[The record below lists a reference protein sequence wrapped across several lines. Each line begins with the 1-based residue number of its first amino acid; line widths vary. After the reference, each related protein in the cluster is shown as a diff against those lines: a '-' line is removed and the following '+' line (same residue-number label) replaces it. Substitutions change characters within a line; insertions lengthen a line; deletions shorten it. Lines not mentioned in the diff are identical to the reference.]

1 MRLLQAQRSHS
12 QIKMQFKTEEIVAQL
27 HDELEG
33 WLYKFNPHI
42 DKKDRSGLRY
52 ASFVVEYGSQLALS
66 AADHVHI
73 IWAHLT
79 DAAAVT
85 ACTQQLAGFWC
96 AAPDVGVAMCDRFLP
111 VSRAAVE
118 VEWTLVQFACLQA
131 TVQPCGCDVSTFV
144 APHQAEPLA
153 THPRHFLL
161 LPSSRF
167 RTPLQERVQGNGR
180 AQRAGGR
187 RAGARQGPAAAAR
200 AGRERGGPH
209 GGAEQPHHARPRRPG
224 LLPGPVDAPRLR
236 RDVAAGAPS
245 SRYGTA
251 TMRCCLSCT
260 VHKLV

>member
-118 VEWTLVQFACLQA
+118 VEWTVVQFACLQA

-161 LPSSRF
+161 LPSSPFLCRC
-167 RTPLQERVQGNGR
+167 RNAYKATDVRSEQVAVGLERAK
-180 AQRAGGR
+180 AQL
-187 RAGARQGPAAAAR
+187 RQLAQDASVADPTAEQNSLITHG
-200 AGRERGGPH
+200 RGGPGYCLDLSTH
-209 GGAEQPHHARPRRPG
+209 RGFAATSPLVRPRAAM
-224 LLPGPVDAPRLR
+224 APRR
-236 RDVAAGAPS
+236 
-245 SRYGTA
+245 
-251 TMRCCLSCT
+251 
-260 VHKLV
+260 